1 MTQTPMQGEA
11 GSLDGEAESVVMVRV
26 FGSRRDNHHNVLRPT
41 ESIHNLAAG
50 PKPPLGQAVDGPV
63 WIEIRSNLED
73 PANSRGRE
81 KG

>member
-26 FGSRRDNHHNVLRPT
+26 FSSRRDNHHNVLRPT

-50 PKPPLGQAVDGPV
+50 PKPLLGQALDGPV
-63 WIEIRSNLED
+63 
-73 PANSRGRE
+73 
-81 KG
+81 